1 MNIIDIL
8 TPEHTYNGLVCN
20 SKKRALEATSE
31 WLAETIPNVD
41 ATALFQALIGR
52 EKLGSTGF
60 GDGIALPHCRLENC
74 EQVTGALVKLD
85 KGVDFDAID
94 RQPVDIMFILLV
106 PKAATN
112 EHLQVLSTLAEQFG
126 KQTFRERL
134 RACENNAELFAA
146 ATDTS
151 L

>member
-8 TPEHTYNGLVCN
+8 TPQHTFNGLVCN

-31 WLAETIPNVD
+31 WLADTIPEFD
-41 ATALFQALIGR
+41 ATELFTALISR

-60 GDGIALPHCRLENC
+60 GDGIAMPHCRLASC
-74 EQVTGALVKLD
+74 QQVIGALVKLD

-106 PKAATN
+106 PKDATS
-112 EHLQVLSTLAEQFG
+112 EHLQVLSTLASHFSQAE
-126 KQTFRERL
+126 FRARL
-134 RACENNAELFAA
+134 RACNSSQELFAA
-146 ATDTS
+146 ATND
-151 L
+151 LH